1 MVDPLLP
8 ALKLVKLV
16 VNSFLAIGAAW
27 ASRKAA
33 GETVFQESYCNP
45 NDVIDEQY
53 LRRHV
58 SDMTNSTHAGSARSN
73 EDNENGNLAAI
84 IA

>member
-1 MVDPLLP
+1 MIFILRFIIRFFLIVIVAKQNRP

-33 GETVFQESYCNP
+33 GETVFQEYNF
-45 NDVIDEQY
+45 
-53 LRRHV
+53 
-58 SDMTNSTHAGSARSN
+58 
-73 EDNENGNLAAI
+73 
-84 IA
+84 